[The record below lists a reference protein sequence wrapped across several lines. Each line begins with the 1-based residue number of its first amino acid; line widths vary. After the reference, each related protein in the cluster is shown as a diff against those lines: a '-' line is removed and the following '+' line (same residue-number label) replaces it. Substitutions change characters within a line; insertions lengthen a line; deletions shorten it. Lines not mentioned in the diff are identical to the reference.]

1 MAGQSINLRAQQI
14 ELQKN
19 STAEQAEQAEP
30 AGTGS
35 AAGSLLLEQTD

>member
-19 STAEQAEQAEP
+19 STAKQAEP